1 MEMNSY
7 KTISDAPSSPFLRK
21 ITVLSSMGV
30 MMDGYT
36 LTVFS
41 YALLYLI
48 NVMSL
53 KSYEISIMGISSI
66 GGVLIGSFISGYIAD
81 IYGRRFIYIYDL
93 FLVSIFIFLT
103 GLATNYINFSILEL
117 IVGIGIGADYPV
129 SSSIQAEFSPTKSR
143 GKFMFFNIFSFSI
156 GSLIFLGFAVPLV
169 LFTGVNA
176 WRYMYMIGA
185 IFPILVLYSRKK
197 IPESPYWVQH
207 KYGKRAGEEAK
218 DKFEAS
224 TGYSIENL
232 PEISPGKTRLRD
244 VFKGKYAAYI
254 IFISIAWF
262 SYDIVSYGI
271 WTYSP
276 LIFSTEITSYYADLY
291 VVFTGMAESIP
302 VVIGFLIA
310 IYYVDRIGRRFLL
323 IIGFLGSFAVLI
335 LFFFVNQYMVVGLL
349 MTFSAF
355 GFVHFFH
362 NVGPSPITY
371 TYPVEIFPTRIRG
384 TAMGF
389 ATSVSRLGSIV
400 AVFSFP
406 IIDALYGLRAIIIFF
421 AIFEFIGLALTLKY
435 APETK
440 GKALT

>member
-1 MEMNSY
+1 MNSY
-7 KTISDAPSSPFLRK
+7 KTMSDVPSSPFLRK
-21 ITVLSSMGV
+21 ITLLSSMGV

-53 KSYEISIMGISSI
+53 KSYEISIMGVSSI
-66 GGVLIGSFISGYIAD
+66 GGVLIGSLISGYIAD

-103 GLATNYINFSILEL
+103 GFSTNYINFSILEL

-129 SSSIQAEFSPTKSR
+129 SSSIQAEFSPRKSR

-156 GSLIFLGFAVPLV
+156 GSLIFLVLAVPLV
-169 LFTGVNA
+169 LFTGINA

-185 IFPILVLYSRKK
+185 VFPILVLYSRKK
-197 IPESPYWVQH
+197 IPESPYWIQH
-207 KYGKRAGEEAK
+207 KYGTEAGNVAKR
-218 DKFEAS
+218 KFEVS
-224 TGYSIENL
+224 TGYTIENL
-232 PEISPGKTRLRD
+232 PALSPGKTRFRD
-244 VFKGKYAAYI
+244 IFKGKYAAYI
-254 IFISIAWF
+254 MFISIAWF

-302 VVIGFLIA
+302 VVVGFLIA
-310 IYYVDRIGRRFLL
+310 IYYVDRIGRRPLL
-323 IIGFLGSFAVLI
+323 IIGFLGSLAVLI
-335 LFFFVNQYMVVGLL
+335 IFFFVNQYMVVGLL

-362 NVGPSPITY
+362 NIGPSPITY
-371 TYPVEIFPTRIRG
+371 TYPVEAFPTRIRG

-389 ATSVSRLGSIV
+389 ATSVSRIGSIL

-406 IIDALYGLRAIIIFF
+406 IIDSLYGLKTIIIYF
-421 AIFEFIGLALTLKY
+421 AVFEFIGLAFTLKY
-435 APETK
+435 ARETK
-440 GKALT
+440 DLALN